1 MANNEAF
8 LKGLHDCIAKG
19 NYLQAINVA
28 WKELTLTGDESIRK
42 PLALALS
49 RTGNVNRAMEVIQPL
64 LGNED
69 TDHETL
75 ALAGG
80 ILKRQWEATGDGSY
94 LKDSYSYYLR
104 SFREGESY
112 WAGINAATLASV
124 MDLDVAKVLAD
135 EVLEI
140 CWEEYGRLGTRSPFW
155 LLVSIA
161 EGHLVKGDVD
171 TAIKWY
177 KLVTPMSYKS
187 VGQIKTVRRNA
198 AILGRKLG
206 GEIPRLLS
214 EAIHTPKIAF
224 FAGHRID
231 REGMP
236 PRFPQRD
243 TEKVKRN
250 LRAALG
256 KLRISVGV
264 ASLADGADILF
275 HECLIE
281 AGRQSRVVLPSPVAD
296 YRAKLAADDPGGW
309 LERFDRVLENASV
322 VEVVSRATFDH
333 YDEDAY
339 SLATDFMIGYSLNL
353 AEELDGDMVPIVV
366 WDKKIKERKGGTYCA
381 VKKLRSFGLEP
392 ETIPLF
398 PVTEKNEGLNG
409 IRDHGYEGNVPFS
422 CSMIVIGPGRD
433 FSSDQARAIHLGA
446 ILEQVRKVLR
456 AGNYPVLKKSLG
468 YEEVYLV
475 FHEISDAHA
484 FLADLVKDRCQCT
497 VTAHTDF
504 SLLFDERSF
513 ATRQLYSPAL
523 SEMVSL
529 GRNLYPGDVFCTT
542 TYRSLVRFSKLNS
555 FGFQYAGSYSAE
567 EEEDINLFRMR
578 LEDTG

>member
-1 MANNEAF
+1 MPDMEYF
-8 LKGLHDCIAKG
+8 LSGLHDCIEKG
-19 NYLQAINVA
+19 NYLQVINVA
-28 WKELTLTGDESIRK
+28 QKELDRTEDDSIRK

-49 RTGNVNRAMEVIQPL
+49 RTGSVDRAMEVLKPL
-64 LGNED
+64 LGTEE

-80 ILKRQWEATGDGSY
+80 ILKRQWEATGDRRY
-94 LKDSYSYYLR
+94 LEDSYSFYLR

-140 CWEEYGRLGTRSPFW
+140 CWEEYGRMGTRSPFW

-161 EGHLVKGDVD
+161 EGHLVKGDVK
-171 TAIKWY
+171 TAVKWY

-198 AILGRKLG
+198 GILGRKLG
-206 GEIPRLLS
+206 GETPELLK

-236 PRFPQRD
+236 ARFPQKD
-243 TEKVKRN
+243 TDRVKRN

-281 AGRQSRVVLPSPVAD
+281 AGRQSRVVLPSPVED
-296 YRAKLAADDPGGW
+296 FRAKLAADDPGGW
-309 LERFDRVLENASV
+309 LERFDRVLQRAAV

-339 SLATDFMIGYSLNL
+339 SLTTDFMIGYSLNL
-353 AEELDGDMVPIVV
+353 AEELDGEMVPIVV
-366 WDKKIKERKGGTYCA
+366 WDRKIHERKGGTYCA

-398 PVTEKNEGLNG
+398 PETEKNDVSPGFSG
-409 IRDHGYEGNVPFS
+409 DSYDGNAPFR
-422 CSMIVIGPGRD
+422 CSMVVVGPGGD
-433 FSSDQARAIHLGA
+433 FSSDQTKAIHLGA
-446 ILEQVRKVLR
+446 ILEQIRKVLL
-456 AGNYPVLKKSLG
+456 AGKYPVLKKSLG

-475 FHEISDAHA
+475 FQELTDAHS
-484 FLADLVKDRCQCT
+484 FIADLLGTGCSCS

-504 SLLFDERSF
+504 ALLFDERSF
-513 ATRQLYSPAL
+513 SARQLYSPAL

-529 GRNLYPGDVFCTT
+529 GRNLFPGDVFCTT
-542 TYRSLVRFSKLNS
+542 SYRSLVRYFKLDS

-567 EEEDINLFRMR
+567 GEEDINLFRML
-578 LEDTG
+578 LEE